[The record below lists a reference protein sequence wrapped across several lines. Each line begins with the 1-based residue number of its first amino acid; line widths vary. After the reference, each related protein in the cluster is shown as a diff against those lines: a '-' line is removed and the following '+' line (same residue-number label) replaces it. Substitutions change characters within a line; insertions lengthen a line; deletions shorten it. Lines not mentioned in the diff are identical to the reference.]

1 MIDLLYKALTT
12 RLSPILI
19 ENNSPEDV
27 LIDDTLFTNLI
38 LLNEPNV
45 ESVRK
50 SLSSEEFYKGGIIYI
65 ISGIDN
71 NEIICDL
78 LLKYL
83 EDDVRNLY
91 VLISKEPGRLPH
103 SILSRIRLRI
113 RTPNRISIK
122 YEQEILDLI
131 TYFKDPAWPHKF
143 MEGSFPSLLV
153 NKQRLMEDRYKI
165 SHALVMNMGKFKD
178 AKYILHILKCIE
190 QGNYD
195 RIKHVCT
202 SLILADCM
210 I

>member
-1 MIDLLYKALTT
+1 MIDLLYKALTI

-19 ENNSPEDV
+19 ENNSPGDV
-27 LIDDTLFTNLI
+27 PIDDTLLPNLI

-50 SLSSEEFYKGGIIYI
+50 RLSSEEFYRGGIIYI

-71 NEIICDL
+71 NEVVSDL

-83 EDDVRNLY
+83 EDDTRNLY
-91 VLISKEPGRLPH
+91 VIVSRDPGRLPH
-103 SILSRIRLRI
+103 SILSRIRLKLRLQNHI
-113 RTPNRISIK
+113 PVRLD
-122 YEQEILDLI
+122 QEILDLI
-131 TYFKDPAWPHKF
+131 TYFKDPSWSHKF
-143 MEGSFPSLLV
+143 IEGSFPSLLS
-153 NKQRLMEDRYKI
+153 NKQRLADDRYKI

-178 AKYILHILKCIE
+178 AEYILHILKCIE